1 MYFKIYFFENVLYF
15 FSKTL
20 DLVAVSLRYFV
31 PVLEDTCMS
40 NTTGY
45 IYAAINSSEIFVNNS

>member
-1 MYFKIYFFENVLYF
+1 MFCIF

-31 PVLEDTCMS
+31 PVLEDTGMS